1 MAEIEEKK
9 VTYPLKVVYC
19 SECTMPLE
27 YCEYSG
33 KKCATRSTQEVTESV
48 DGIIITDNDVQE
60 ETKHQTR
67 GGRGTKGKVAF
78 EEPQTITLQRASRGK
93 NKYTTIVKNLST
105 HKVDLKVAAKFFSS
119 KFACGSSVTGP
130 DEIVIQGDV
139 TDELFDVIPAKWP
152 HITDDDI
159 EDLGDGKK

>member
-1 MAEIEEKK
+1 MADVEENKSI
-9 VTYPLKVVYC
+9 YPLKVSYC
-19 SECTMPLE
+19 PECTMPFE

-33 KKCATRSTQEVTESV
+33 KVCSSRPTQEVVEGV
-48 DGIIITDNDVQE
+48 DGMVITDNDAPE
-60 ETKHQTR
+60 ESKHQKR
-67 GGRGTKGKVAF
+67 GGKGTKGKVTVD
-78 EEPQTITLQRASRGK
+78 EPKTITLQKASRGK

-105 HKVDLKVAAKFFSS
+105 HKVDLKAAAKFFSS

-139 TDELFDVIPAKWP
+139 TDELFDVIPAKWS

-159 EDLGDGKK
+159 EDIGDAKK